1 MNLVTKVHILFKL
14 TFFGWHKAVARQSK
28 SNRAIMR
35 SFTILRLIFVFF
47 LTSQAMKE
55 ENVSKIVCT
64 LSRFK
69 EVDLVKGPLLKPII
83 LSKKLF
89 YECNIKLRIVT
100 LDTEKIGQNDILLLA
115 NYGRDD
121 KETL

>member
-1 MNLVTKVHILFKL
+1 
-14 TFFGWHKAVARQSK
+14 
-28 SNRAIMR
+28 MR
-35 SFTILRLIFVFF
+35 SFTILLLIFVFF
-47 LTSQAMKE
+47 RTSKAMKE
-55 ENVSKIVCT
+55 EKVSKIVCT

-69 EVDLVKGPLLKPII
+69 EVDIVKGPLLKPII

-100 LDTEKIGQNDILLLA
+100 LDTEKIGQNNILLLA

>member
-1 MNLVTKVHILFKL
+1 MNLVTKIPICSN
-14 TFFGWHKAVARQSK
+14 FFGWHKAVARQSK

-35 SFTILRLIFVFF
+35 SFTILRLIFVFL

-64 LSRFK
+64 LSRLK